1 LGISASI
8 RPDTIRNYKRLNY
21 EIWYALAEFVDN
33 STQSYFSNRQEL
45 EAVLDEAREEF
56 FVRIVHDKDA
66 GLLRISDNAFGMTY
80 EVLERALVHGNI
92 PADTTGRNEFGM
104 GLKTAACW
112 FGNRW
117 TVRTTALGDT
127 HEYQIEYD
135 VERVASGDL
144 DLRESER
151 TVSASAHYTV
161 IEIFDLN
168 RSFGGRAIGKAKEYL
183 RSMYRVDTRSGALH
197 LYWGDDLLTYED
209 GLEFLTA
216 ADGSVF
222 RKDFQFEVNGKS
234 VSGWGG
240 ILEAGG
246 RPKAGF
252 AIIRRGR
259 VIQGQPSA
267 WRPHGLFG
275 LQEMGSNNLV
285 NQRLVGEIHLDN
297 FLASQQKDAIQWMG
311 DEEPDIERLLEETF
325 SEYRQTA
332 ANRRKNGGEGPSA
345 IATAA
350 ALDNVASAIGSASFI
365 DDYVLTEVPSS
376 EVVAHSTQHV
386 LDRVRAR
393 PGDKEITV
401 GQSRIKIFLENDLS
415 VNDPYY
421 ASERPGDDLIVV
433 INTNH
438 PFFANNLAGQDSV
451 VAYLVHCVYDALAE
465 KKCADRIGEIQPD
478 TVKLIK
484 DLFLREPLSE

>member
-1 LGISASI
+1 M
-8 RPDTIRNYKRLNY
+8 
-21 EIWYALAEFVDN
+21 DN
-33 STQSYFSNRQEL
+33 STQSYFSNQATLDPLL
-45 EAVLDEAREEF
+45 EDANESF

-66 GLLRISDNAFGMTY
+66 GLLRISDNAYGMTH
-80 EVLERALVHGNI
+80 EVLERALVHGNV
-92 PADTTGRNEFGM
+92 PSDTTGRNEFGM

-117 TVRTTALGDT
+117 TVRTTALGESV
-127 HEYQIEYD
+127 EYQIEYD

-144 DLRESER
+144 DLREATRDVEEG
-151 TVSASAHYTV
+151 THYTV
-161 IEIFDLN
+161 IEISELN
-168 RSFGGRAIGKAKEYL
+168 RSFGGRSIGKAKEYL
-183 RSMYRVDTRSGALH
+183 RSMFREDTRTGVLH

-209 GLEFLTA
+209 NLEFLTA
-216 ADGSVF
+216 ADGAVF
-222 RKDFQFEVNGKS
+222 KKDFRFVVNGKE
-234 VSGWGG
+234 VWGWGG

-275 LQEMGSNNLV
+275 LQEQGSNNLV
-285 NQRLVGEIHLDN
+285 NQRLVGEIHLDE

-311 DEEPDIERLLEETF
+311 DEETEVEEELLRVF
-325 SEYRQTA
+325 AEYRQTA
-332 ANRRKNGGEGPSA
+332 ANRRKSGGEGPSSV
-345 IATAA
+345 ATAA
-350 ALDNVASAIGSASFI
+350 ALDNVAAAIGSESFI
-365 DDYVLTEVPSS
+365 DDYELTDVPSS

-386 LDRVRAR
+386 LDRVRTR
-393 PGDKEITV
+393 SGDKEITV
-401 GQSRIKIFLENDLS
+401 GQSRIKIFMENDLS

-438 PFFANNLAGQDSV
+438 PFFVNNLAGQDSI

-465 KKCADRIGEIQPD
+465 KKCADRIGEIRPE

-484 DLFLREPLSE
+484 DVFLREPLSE

>member
-1 LGISASI
+1 MAISASI

-33 STQSYFSNRQEL
+33 STQSYFSNRPE
-45 EAVLDEAREEF
+45 LDEALDRDQEPF
-56 FVRIVHDKDA
+56 HVRIVYDKDA
-66 GLLRISDNAFGMTY
+66 GLLRISDNAFGMTH
-80 EVLERALVHGNI
+80 EILEAALIHGN
-92 PADTTGRNEFGM
+92 PPSHTKGRNEFGM

-117 TVRTTALGDT
+117 TVRTTALGNST
-127 HEYQIEYD
+127 EFQIEYD

-144 DLRESER
+144 DLRETSR
-151 TVSASAHYTV
+151 DVASDSHYTV
-161 IEIFDLN
+161 LEIFDLN
-168 RSFGGRAIGKAKEYL
+168 RSFGGRAIGKAKDYL
-183 RSMYRVDTRSGALH
+183 RSMYRVDTRSGALQ
-197 LYWGDDLLTYED
+197 LFWSDDRLTYED
-209 GLEFLTA
+209 TLEFLTA

-222 RKDFQFEVNGKS
+222 KKDFAFEVNDKP
-234 VSGWGG
+234 VHGWGG
-240 ILEAGG
+240 VLEAGG

-267 WRPHGLFG
+267 WRPQGLFG
-275 LQEMGSNNLV
+275 LQELGSNDLV
-285 NQRLVGEIHLDN
+285 NQRLVGEVHLDD
-297 FLASQQKDAIQWMG
+297 FLVSQQKDAIQWMG
-311 DEEPDIERLLEETF
+311 DEETDIEELLLDTF
-325 SEYRQTA
+325 KEYRQTA
-332 ANRRKNGGEGPSA
+332 RDRRKKDGQGPSA

-350 ALDNVASAIGSASFI
+350 ALDNVAAAIGSASFI

-376 EVVAHSTQHV
+376 EVVEHSTQHV
-386 LDRVRAR
+386 LERVRTR
-393 PGDKEITV
+393 PGDKEIMV
-401 GQSRIKIFLENDLS
+401 GSSRIKIFLENDLS

-421 ASERPGDDLIVV
+421 ASERPGDDLLVV
-433 INTNH
+433 INTSH

-465 KKCADRIGEIQPD
+465 KKCSDRIGEIKPD

-484 DLFLREPLSE
+484 DHFLREPLSE